1 MTQSDYGTLIQ
12 ACRICGENTFLEI
25 LDLGNQPLSGV
36 FPKYTE
42 SDPPTGELILLFC
55 ESCTLVQL
63 SRNFPLDDMY
73 GENYGYRSRLNSS
86 MQNHLERKIS
96 RLVRKFKIEKT
107 QTIVD
112 IGSNDGTMLNAIAD
126 EGFELVGI
134 DPTIQKFSEYYDTRI
149 YKIPDFF
156 TRELLSTRFESAAL
170 ITSISMLYDLP
181 NPVKFALDVKE
192 SLARD
197 GVWHFEQS
205 YLPSMISS
213 VSFDTICHEHLEYYS
228 LSSIKALLDKASMR
242 IIDIEFNSVNG
253 GSFAITAC
261 RVEST
266 HTAKPEVA
274 FFIERE
280 KALNSSGKSALEN
293 FKNSVAMSLS
303 DLRNFFDFCETS
315 KASVAGIGASTK
327 GNVLLNA
334 LGLDAGNI
342 FSIFDVNEDKKD
354 CVTPGSRIPIIIEN
368 HTNKIEADFAFVLP
382 WHFRSHMENRY
393 SEYLS
398 DGGKLVFPLPRFE
411 IVAD

>member
-1 MTQSDYGTLIQ
+1 MIQSDYGTPIKNCRLCGDNKLI
-12 ACRICGENTFLEI
+12 EI

-36 FPKYTE
+36 FPKSTE
-42 SDPPTGELILLFC
+42 NDPPIGELVLLFC
-55 ESCTLVQL
+55 ESCTLAQL
-63 SRNFPLDDMY
+63 SRNFPLTDMY

-96 RLVRKFKIEKT
+96 RLVQSFKIEKS
-107 QTIVD
+107 QTVVD
-112 IGSNDGTMLNAIAD
+112 IGSNDGTMLNVIAD

-134 DPTIQKFSEYYDTRI
+134 DPTIQKFSNYYDARI
-149 YKIPDFF
+149 HKISDFF
-156 TRELLSTRFESAAL
+156 KRELLSTRFENAAL

-181 NPVKFALDVKE
+181 NPLEFALDVKE
-192 SLARD
+192 SLAKD

-228 LSSIKALLDKASMR
+228 LSSIKALLDRVSMR

-261 RVEST
+261 RTESK
-266 HTAKPEVA
+266 HKAKPEVS

-280 KALNSSGKSALEN
+280 KALNSGGRSALEK
-293 FKNSVAMSLS
+293 FKNNVTMSLS
-303 DLRNFFDFCETS
+303 DLGNFFDFCETS
-315 KASVAGIGASTK
+315 KSRVAGIGASTK

-334 LGLDAGNI
+334 LGLDSGNI
-342 FSIFDVNEDKKD
+342 FGIFDVNEDKKG
-354 CVTPGSRIPIIIEN
+354 CVTPGSRIPIIIEDN
-368 HTNKIEADFAFVLP
+368 SNKVEADFAFVLP

-393 SEYLS
+393 SKYLFA
-398 DGGKLVFPLPRFE
+398 GGKLVFPLPRFE